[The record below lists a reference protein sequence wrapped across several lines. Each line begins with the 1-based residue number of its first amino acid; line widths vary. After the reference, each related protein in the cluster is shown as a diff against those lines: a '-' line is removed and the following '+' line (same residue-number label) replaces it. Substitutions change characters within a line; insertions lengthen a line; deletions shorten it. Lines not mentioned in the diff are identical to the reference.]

1 MKYGPRIICLTGF
14 LFSIPMALTSYVNSS
29 FLLSSVGEYRLGVIY
44 IIASIITIIGLFQM
58 PKILTAIGNRMMAI
72 LFSLLLLLSFIT
84 VSIGREISIII
95 LAFIVY
101 FVSANLIVAS
111 LDIFIEDF
119 SKNYQTGKIR
129 GTYLTIINSA
139 WVVAQVISGSVI
151 AKSSF
156 KGIYLL
162 GALFVALVGVI
173 FILFFRDFK
182 DPKYKRTPIL
192 KTIKFFI
199 QNKHFSKIYLLN
211 LILKFFYAWM
221 IIYTPIY
228 LRQYIGFSWSEIG
241 IIFSIMLIPFV
252 ILDFPLGKLA
262 DKIGEKKILRFGF
275 LIIAASTLMIPLI
288 KTPTIFLW
296 ALVLFFTRVGAA
308 TVEIMSESYFFR
320 IINEENDDLI
330 SFFRNTAPVSYIIG
344 PLFAFIAFNFIP
356 SFNFLYIILG
366 AFMLFGTYLSSTI
379 KRNDI

>member
-1 MKYGPRIICLTGF
+1 MKYGRRIIYLTGF

-29 FLLSSVGEYRLGVIY
+29 FLLNSVGEYCLGIIY

-84 VSIGREISIII
+84 LSIGREVFVVI

-129 GTYLTIINSA
+129 GIYLTIINFA
-139 WVVAQVISGSVI
+139 WVVAQLISGSVI

-156 KGIYLL
+156 NGIYLL
-162 GALFVALVGVI
+162 GALFIALVSVI

-182 DPKYKRTPIL
+182 NPKYKRAPVL
-192 KTIKFFI
+192 KTIKFFV
-199 QNKHFSKIYLLN
+199 QNKNFSKIYLIN
-211 LILKFFYAWM
+211 LILKLFYAWM

-228 LRQYIGFSWSEIG
+228 LHQYIGFGWSEIG

-262 DKIGEKKILRFGF
+262 DKIGEKKILQFGF

-296 ALVLFFTRVGAA
+296 ALILFFTRVGAA

-320 IINEENDDLI
+320 TVNEEDDGLI
-330 SFFRNTAPVSYIIG
+330 SFFRNTTPVSYIIG
-344 PLFAFIAFNFIP
+344 PILAISVFLLIP
-356 SFNFLYIILG
+356 SFEYIFLVLSAIM
-366 AFMLFGTYLSSTI
+366 FFGFLVSLRI
-379 KRNDI
+379 KNTK

>member
-1 MKYGPRIICLTGF
+1 MKYGRRIIYLTGF

-84 VSIGREISIII
+84 LSIGREVFVVI

-129 GTYLTIINSA
+129 GIYLTIINFA
-139 WVVAQVISGSVI
+139 WVVAQLISGSVI

-156 KGIYLL
+156 NGIYLL
-162 GALFVALVGVI
+162 GALFIALVSVI

-182 DPKYKRTPIL
+182 NPKYKRAPVS
-192 KTIKFFI
+192 KTIKFFV
-199 QNKHFSKIYLLN
+199 QNKNFSKIYLIN
-211 LILKFFYAWM
+211 LILKLFYARM

-228 LRQYIGFSWSEIG
+228 LHQYIGFGWSEIG

-252 ILDFPLGKLA
+252 ILDFPL
-262 DKIGEKKILRFGF
+262 
-275 LIIAASTLMIPLI
+275 
-288 KTPTIFLW
+288 
-296 ALVLFFTRVGAA
+296 
-308 TVEIMSESYFFR
+308 
-320 IINEENDDLI
+320 
-330 SFFRNTAPVSYIIG
+330 
-344 PLFAFIAFNFIP
+344 
-356 SFNFLYIILG
+356 
-366 AFMLFGTYLSSTI
+366 
-379 KRNDI
+379 